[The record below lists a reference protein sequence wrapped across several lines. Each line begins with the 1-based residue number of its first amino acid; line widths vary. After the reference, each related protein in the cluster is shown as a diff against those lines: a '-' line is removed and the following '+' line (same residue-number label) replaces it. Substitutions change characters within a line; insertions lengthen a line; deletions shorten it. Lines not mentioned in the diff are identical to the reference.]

1 MRNEKMDGRLFG
13 RGRGGGGPFWFLLK
27 DTLLRRSFT
36 EDFTAGE

>member
-1 MRNEKMDGRLFG
+1 MKKWM
-13 RGRGGGGPFWFLLK
+13 GGFLVAAAAAGALWFLLK